1 MMNDACVMMNDTCE
15 MRQPIHH
22 SSLRMHHSFFVRLSQ
37 INRCDPFSMCNI
49 EPKYL
54 MTMRVKFKK
63 GLLACVILVSAD
75 AGLTLAQGNPSA
87 VTPGTGAATTATAN
101 PAPVMGLQQCIDL
114 ALQNNIEVRQ
124 GQIQVRGSELQ
135 LRQSKFNQLPTVNG
149 FVSQGLSSGRNINPG
164 TNAFVDQAVRSNNFQ
179 LSTSVPIFQ
188 GFQLK
193 NQIAQNQTTL
203 RATSKEL
210 AATQNNVALTVIQQ
224 YLNVLTGAEQLE
236 IARRQV
242 EATQAQLDRTQKLVN
257 AGSLPEGNLY
267 DLRAQVANDQLAIVN
282 AQNNVDLAKLAL
294 LQAMN
299 LPAGQS
305 FEVEYLKL
313 PDPRTETYTAT
324 AQQVYEI
331 ATGTQPQIEG
341 ADLRTEAARRQI
353 EIARAGLYPR
363 LSLNGSI
370 SSLFSNVGLQRRIP
384 NGTVRIP
391 QTVILPDGSSQQIFF
406 TQDSFDFQDYSF
418 TDQLGNNL
426 NRSVQVSLNIPIFN
440 QRLSRTQVLNATLQQ
455 QNAQLNADNTRLLLR
470 QQIETAY
477 TNLNTSLNRY
487 RATQIQVTAL
497 EQALRVAESR
507 FNAGALNGTDYSIA
521 KTNLDRS
528 RASLVQAKYDYV
540 FRTKILDFYQN
551 KPLTFN

>member
-1 MMNDACVMMNDTCE
+1 
-15 MRQPIHH
+15 
-22 SSLRMHHSFFVRLSQ
+22 
-37 INRCDPFSMCNI
+37 
-49 EPKYL
+49 
-54 MTMRVKFKK
+54 MRVKFKK
-63 GLLACVILVSAD
+63 GLLACAILVSAD
-75 AGLTLAQGNPSA
+75 AGLAFAQGNPSA
-87 VTPGTGAATTATAN
+87 VTPGTGVSTTATAN
-101 PAPVMGLQQCIDL
+101 LAPVMGLQQCIDL
-114 ALQNNIEVRQ
+114 ALQNNIQVRQ
-124 GQIQVRGSELQ
+124 GQIQVQGNELQ
-135 LRQSKFNQLPTVNG
+135 LRQSKFNQLPTLNG

-193 NQIAQNQTTL
+193 NQIAQNQTNVQ
-203 RATSKEL
+203 ASSKEL

-257 AGSLPEGNLY
+257 AGSLPEANLY
-267 DLRAQVANDQLAIVN
+267 DLRAQIANDQLAIVN
-282 AQNNVDLAKLAL
+282 AQNSVDLAKLAL

-299 LPAGQS
+299 LPAGQA
-305 FEVEYLKL
+305 FEIEYLRL
-313 PDPRTETYTAT
+313 PDPTTDTYTAT
-324 AQQVYEI
+324 AQQVYDV
-331 ATGTQPQIEG
+331 ALNNQPQIQG

-363 LSLNGSI
+363 LLLNGSL

-384 NGTVRIP
+384 NGTVRVP

-406 TQDSFDFQDYSF
+406 TQDSYNFESYSF
-418 TDQLGNNL
+418 PDQLRNNL
-426 NRSVQVSLNIPIFN
+426 NRSLQVSLNVPIFN
-440 QRLSRTQVLNATLQQ
+440 QRFSRTQILNATLQQ
-455 QNAQLNADNTRLLLR
+455 QNAQLNADNIRLQLR

-507 FNAGALNGTDYSIA
+507 FNAGALNGTDYSLA
-521 KTNLDRS
+521 KTNLDRA

>member
-1 MMNDACVMMNDTCE
+1 
-15 MRQPIHH
+15 
-22 SSLRMHHSFFVRLSQ
+22 
-37 INRCDPFSMCNI
+37 MCNI

-54 MTMRVKFKK
+54 MTMRVKFQK
-63 GLLACVILVSAD
+63 GLLACAILVNAN
-75 AGLTLAQGNPSA
+75 AGLTLAQGTPSA
-87 VTPGTGAATTATAN
+87 VTPGAGAATTA
-101 PAPVMGLQQCIDL
+101 PASQGPVMGLQQCIDM
-114 ALQNNIEVRQ
+114 ALQNNIEIRQ
-124 GQIQVRGSELQ
+124 GQIQVQGSELQ

-149 FVSQGLSSGRNINPG
+149 FISQGLSSGRNINPG

-179 LSTSVPIFQ
+179 VSSSVPIFQ

-193 NQIAQNQTTL
+193 NQIAQNQTNV

-210 AATQNNVALTVIQQ
+210 AATQNNVALIVVQQ

-242 EATQAQLDRTQKLVN
+242 EATQAQLDRTQKLVT

-267 DLRAQVANDQLAIVN
+267 DLRAQIANDQLAIVN
-282 AQNNVDLAKLAL
+282 AQNTVDLAKLAL

-299 LPAGQS
+299 LPAGQA

-331 ATGTQPQIEG
+331 AAGTQPQIEG
-341 ADLRTEAARRQI
+341 ADLRIEAARRQI
-353 EIARAGLYPR
+353 DIARAGLYPR
-363 LSLNGSI
+363 LSFNGSI
-370 SSLFSNVGLQRRIP
+370 SSLFSNVGLQRRTP
-384 NGTVRIP
+384 NGTIRIP

-406 TQDSFDFQDYSF
+406 LQDSFTSESYGF
-418 TDQLGNNL
+418 TEQLGNNL
-426 NRSVQVSLNIPIFN
+426 NRSLQLSLNIPIFN
-440 QRLSRTQVLNATLQQ
+440 QRFSRTQILNATLQQ
-455 QNAQLNADNTRLLLR
+455 QNVQLTADNTRLQLR

-487 RATQIQVTAL
+487 QATQIQVTAL

-528 RASLVQAKYDYV
+528 RASLVQSKYDYV

>member
-1 MMNDACVMMNDTCE
+1 
-15 MRQPIHH
+15 
-22 SSLRMHHSFFVRLSQ
+22 
-37 INRCDPFSMCNI
+37 
-49 EPKYL
+49 
-54 MTMRVKFKK
+54 MTMRLEFKK
-63 GLLACVILVSAD
+63 SLLACAVLMSTLV
-75 AGLTLAQGNPSA
+75 GRTLAQGNPSA
-87 VTPGTGAATTATAN
+87 VTPGTGGSTADALN
-101 PAPVMGLQQCIDL
+101 QDPIMGLQQCIDL
-114 ALQNNIEVRQ
+114 ALQNNIQVRQ
-124 GQIQVRGSELQ
+124 GQIQVQGSELQ

-149 FVSQGLSSGRNINPG
+149 FISQGLSSGRNINPG

-193 NQIAQNQTTL
+193 NQIAQNQTNV

-267 DLRAQVANDQLAIVN
+267 DLRAQIANDQLAIVN
-282 AQNNVDLAKLAL
+282 AQNSVDLAKLAL

-299 LPAGQS
+299 LSAGQA
-305 FEVEYLKL
+305 FEIEYLKL
-313 PDPRTETYTAT
+313 PDPGTETYTAT
-324 AQQVYEI
+324 AQQVYEVALI
-331 ATGTQPQIEG
+331 NQPQIQG
-341 ADLRTEAARRQI
+341 ADLRTESARRQI
-353 EIARAGLYPR
+353 DIARAGLYPR
-363 LSLNGSI
+363 LVINGSL
-370 SSLFSNVGLQRRIP
+370 SSLFSNVGLQRRTP
-384 NGTVRIP
+384 NGTVKIP
-391 QTVILPDGSSQQIFF
+391 QTVILPDGTSQQIFF
-406 TQDSFDFQDYSF
+406 SQDSFSFQSYSF
-418 TDQLGNNL
+418 PDQLRNNL
-426 NRSVQVSLNIPIFN
+426 NRSLQVSLNIPIFN
-440 QRLSRTQVLNATLQQ
+440 QRFSRTQILNATLQQ
-455 QNAQLNADNTRLLLR
+455 QNAQLTADNTRLLLR

-507 FNAGALNGTDYSIA
+507 FNAGALNGTDYSLA
-521 KTNLDRS
+521 KTNLDRA

>member
-1 MMNDACVMMNDTCE
+1 
-15 MRQPIHH
+15 
-22 SSLRMHHSFFVRLSQ
+22 
-37 INRCDPFSMCNI
+37 
-49 EPKYL
+49 
-54 MTMRVKFKK
+54 
-63 GLLACVILVSAD
+63 
-75 AGLTLAQGNPSA
+75 
-87 VTPGTGAATTATAN
+87 
-101 PAPVMGLQQCIDL
+101 
-114 ALQNNIEVRQ
+114 AL
-124 GQIQVRGSELQ
+124 
-135 LRQSKFNQLPTVNG
+135 
-149 FVSQGLSSGRNINPG
+149 
-164 TNAFVDQAVRSNNFQ
+164 
-179 LSTSVPIFQ
+179 
-188 GFQLK
+188 
-193 NQIAQNQTTL
+193 
-203 RATSKEL
+203 
-210 AATQNNVALTVIQQ
+210 NVVQQ
-224 YLNVLTGAEQLE
+224 YLNVLTGVEQLE

-299 LPAGQS
+299 LPAGQA

-370 SSLFSNVGLQRRIP
+370 SSLFSNVGLQRRTP
-384 NGTVRIP
+384 NGTIRIP
-391 QTVILPDGSSQQIFF
+391 QTVILPDGTSQQIFF
-406 TQDSFDFQDYSF
+406 SQDSYSF
-418 TDQLGNNL
+418 QSYSFPDQLRNNL
-426 NRSVQVSLNIPIFN
+426 NRSLQVSLNVPIFN
-440 QRLSRTQVLNATLQQ
+440 QRLSRTQILNATLQQ
-455 QNAQLNADNTRLLLR
+455 QNAQLNADNTRLQLR

-551 KPLTFN
+551 KPLAF

>member
-1 MMNDACVMMNDTCE
+1 
-15 MRQPIHH
+15 
-22 SSLRMHHSFFVRLSQ
+22 
-37 INRCDPFSMCNI
+37 
-49 EPKYL
+49 
-54 MTMRVKFKK
+54 MRVEWKK
-63 GLLACVILVSAD
+63 GLVACAVLMSGTASLA
-75 AGLTLAQGNPSA
+75 LAQSNPAA
-87 VTPGTGAATTATAN
+87 VTPGVATPAAN
-101 PAPVMGLQQCIDL
+101 QAPILGLQQCIDL
-114 ALQNNIEVRQ
+114 ALQNNIQVRQ
-124 GQIQVRGSELQ
+124 GQIQMQGSELQ
-135 LRQSKFNQLPTVNG
+135 LRQSKFNQLPTING
-149 FVSQGLSSGRNINPG
+149 FISQGLSSGRNINPG

-179 LSTSVPIFQ
+179 LSSSVPIFQ

-193 NQIAQNQTTL
+193 NLIAQNQTIVK
-203 RATSKEL
+203 ATSKEL
-210 AATQNNVALTVIQQ
+210 AATQNNVALNVIQQ

-242 EATQAQLDRTQKLVN
+242 EATQAQLDRTQRLVN

-267 DLRAQVANDQLAIVN
+267 DLRAQLANDELAIVN
-282 AQNNVDLAKLAL
+282 AQNTVDLAKLAL

-299 LPAGQS
+299 LPAGET

-324 AQQVYEI
+324 AQQVYEV
-331 ATGTQPQIEG
+331 AVGTQPQIEG
-341 ADLRTEAARRQI
+341 ADLRTESARRQI
-353 EIARAGLYPR
+353 DIAKAGLYPR
-363 LSLNGSI
+363 LTLNGSI
-370 SSLFSNVGLQRRIP
+370 SSLFSNVGLQRRTL

-406 TQDSFDFQDYSF
+406 SQDRYDFEDYSF

-426 NRSVQVSLNIPIFN
+426 NRSAQLSLNIPIFN
-440 QRLSRTQVLNATLQQ
+440 QRFSRTQILNAKLQQ
-455 QNAQLNADNTRLLLR
+455 DNAQLNADNTRLLLR

-521 KTNLDRS
+521 KTNLDRA

-551 KPLTFN
+551 KPLTF